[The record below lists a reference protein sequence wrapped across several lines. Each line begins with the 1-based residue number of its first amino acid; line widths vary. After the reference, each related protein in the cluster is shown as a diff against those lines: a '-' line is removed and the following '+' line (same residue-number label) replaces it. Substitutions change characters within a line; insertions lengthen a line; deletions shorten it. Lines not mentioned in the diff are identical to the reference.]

1 MKYLYLTS
9 ILVFFSAGILSGQ
22 YLLEQ
27 FEVGIYGGPQAT
39 LFNIEFQANRS
50 IRPGLS
56 IGTWLQTPVGSGNL
70 QFSTGFRRLSGL
82 DFTRIDRRIIDVP
95 GQLREESDILQ
106 LTQIDYW
113 DFGVE
118 YQGDIGRKGKWF
130 YSVGGFAARVAG
142 LESNQRT
149 LISYRQSGTVNTNG
163 SITQAIYNDQS
174 LLAKWNGG
182 IRAGISRHL
191 MKGLSCRAGF
201 EYSLT
206 NAFSDQE
213 LSALDFRPAQISLTL
228 SARLF

>member
-9 ILVFFSAGILSGQ
+9 ILVFFSAEILSGQ
-22 YLLEQ
+22 YLIEQ

-39 LFNIEFQANRS
+39 LFNIEFQTNRS

-56 IGTWLQTPVGSGNL
+56 IGAWLQTPVGNGNL

-82 DFTRIDRRIIDVP
+82 DFTRIDRRVIDVP
-95 GQLREESDILQ
+95 GQWREESNILQ

-118 YQGDIGRKGKWF
+118 YLGDIGRKGKWF

-142 LESNQRT
+142 LESNQRILT
-149 LISYRQSGTVNTNG
+149 TYQESGTNYTN
-163 SITQAIYNDQS
+163 SSSTQAIFNNQS

-201 EYSLT
+201 GYSLT
-206 NAFSDQE
+206 NAFSDQDF
-213 LSALDFRPAQISLTL
+213 SALDFRPAQISLAL